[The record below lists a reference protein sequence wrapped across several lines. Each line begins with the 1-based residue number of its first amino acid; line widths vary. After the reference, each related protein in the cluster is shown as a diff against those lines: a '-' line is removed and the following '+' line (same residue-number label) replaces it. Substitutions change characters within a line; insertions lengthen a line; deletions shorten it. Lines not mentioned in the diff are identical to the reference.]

1 MASLINPYRSTG
13 GSDDEDDLEDLPLP
27 STAARPSLPVSQPPP
42 ASANKSAD
50 PAAFLGPSGV
60 AMAVT
65 TGENQ
70 THKQ

>member
-1 MASLINPYRSTG
+1 MASLINPYRTTG

-27 STAARPSLPVSQPPP
+27 STTRPSLPASQPPP

-50 PAAFLGPSGV
+50 PAAFLGPAGV